1 MARKVIAPP
10 FGFTPQ
16 ERERYESLVPE
27 VPEEAAAELIRE
39 YGCADQED
47 DLLQEAYLGTAKG
60 VRTFDPTKGNPHQST
75 ERKLRQWVF
84 FSALHA
90 AQAILRREKRQS
102 RIVQRM
108 WEAITAHCQHEHRT
122 FDIMG
127 ETTETYRAA
136 MDEFRDRAAAAPY
149 VGVAVLEIPTGGDD
163 EIVERMTA
171 AHCAV
176 GLERALGELSER
188 RFELLRLCFAENL
201 SVKEAAAARGEKG
214 YRAELVDFHRAV
226 KIVAARIASKF
237 NELPPFP
244 PEARGT
250 LLPERLDEPPTTK
263 P

>member
-27 VPEEAAAELIRE
+27 VPEEAVAELIRE

-60 VRTFDPTKGNPHQST
+60 VRTFDPTKG
-75 ERKLRQWVF
+75 KLRQWVF

-102 RIVQRM
+102 RIAQRM

-122 FDIMG
+122 FGIMG

-136 MDEFRDRAAAAPY
+136 MDEFRDRAAAAPC
-149 VGVAVLEIPTGGDD
+149 VGVAVLEIPTGGED
-163 EIVERMTA
+163 EIVERVTA
-171 AHCAV
+171 ARCAV

-188 RFELLRLCFAENL
+188 RLELLRLCFADDL

-226 KIVAARIASKF
+226 SVVAARIRSMGF
-237 NELPPFP
+237 NERPPFP
-244 PEARGT
+244 PEARGMI
-250 LLPERLDEPPTTK
+250 LSERLDELPRDPLTTK